1 MIIAFVGTPG
11 SGKSYDSVKK
21 ILDNLQKGKVV
32 YTNIDGM
39 DSPNCREHIKNYCG
53 LSDLAL
59 EIYLKHLNNEEAQSF
74 WLHCAPGS
82 LIVIDEVHKLFC
94 NRDWQTQ
101 KNRDFANWA
110 STHRHHGYDVVLIT
124 QALEKVDSHVQSL
137 VEWTYVYRKV
147 NFFGGAVQKKYLCY
161 AYSGDDTSGQPL
173 QKHVRTYDSGVFPC
187 YQSYATKDTKE
198 LGFMQHVNIL
208 KHPVFYLIP
217 VVLCFTLYMFFGK
230 SSFASGDVFGTG
242 AKLKQADAQARQIT
256 GKKSKSGSVP
266 SAGDSPHV
274 PDKVVPVVTF
284 KDSQGNLCFSNTTAL
299 IRRN

>member
-39 DSPNCREHIKNYCG
+39 DSPMCREHIKNYCG

-59 EIYLKHLNNEEAQSF
+59 EIQLKHLTNEEAQSF

-101 KNRDFANWA
+101 KNRDFANWS

-147 NFFGGAVQKKYLCY
+147 NFFGGAVQKKYLCH

-242 AKLKQADAQARQIT
+242 AKLKQADAQARQLT

-266 SAGDSPHV
+266 SAGDSSHV

-284 KDSQGNLCFSNTTAL
+284 KDNQGNLCFANTTAL